1 MIKYILK
8 RLFISI
14 FVLLGVSII
23 LYNDWLN
30 AYDVTM
36 NVGTS
41 LTFSVKVGNT
51 TLTDVAWSIPDG
63 TTCCTV
69 GSAPN
74 VIKAVT
80 SGNVYLSASYNGQ
93 TIKCYIRIN

>member
-1 MIKYILK
+1 MEMYTEY
-8 RLFISI
+8 
-14 FVLLGVSII
+14 GAI